1 MRALARQDG
10 AKAPTT
16 NRPTTLLLQ
25 GLHDHITSVDD
36 VPVVYVPLPAVE
48 HAFDLCLPRVSP
60 PAQSALYDVER
71 FLAVV

>member
-1 MRALARQDG
+1 MDDVHALRRALEDAG
-10 AKAPTT
+10 
-16 NRPTTLLLQ
+16 
-25 GLHDHITSVDD
+25 

-60 PAQSALYDVER
+60 PAQAALYDVER